1 MRPLSFSPA
10 AERNQ
15 APILE
20 ALRRVL
26 PLACRVLEIASG
38 TGQHAAHFGGAQPRW
53 EWQPSDR
60 PGSDFGSID
69 ARCADLLAV
78 RPAVALDVLQEPW
91 PVTGSFDAVYCA
103 NLLHISPWETCSAL
117 MRGAAACLAPGGV
130 LLVYGPF
137 LIDGVPVAPG
147 NQAFDADLRAR
158 DPAWGL
164 RRLAAVQAQAQAAGL
179 TPREVLGLPA
189 NNCLLVFTASIPS
202 RCTV

>member
-1 MRPLSFSPA
+1 MRSLSFSPA

-20 ALRRVL
+20 ALQRLL
-26 PLACRVLEIASG
+26 PPECRVLEIASG
-38 TGQHAAHFGGAQPRW
+38 TGQHAAHFGGAQMRW

-69 ARCADLLAV
+69 ARCADLSAV
-78 RPAVALDVLQEPW
+78 RPAIALDVLQEPW
-91 PVTGSFDAVYCA
+91 PVTASFDAIYCA
-103 NLLHISPWETCSAL
+103 NLLHISPWATCPAL

-137 LIDGVPVAPG
+137 LIDGAPVAPG

-179 TPREVLGLPA
+179 APGEVLSLPA
-189 NNCLLVFTASIPS
+189 NNCLVVFRAG
-202 RCTV
+202 